1 MRLTRTVTTTLLC
14 LVLLVPGLAPAG
26 DLPPPAGEVLLTVTG
41 EIANTNEGAAAM
53 FDRAM
58 LEALGPVTI
67 TTTTPWT
74 EGPQSFTGVPL
85 VALTEAVG
93 AGGDVLQATAIN
105 DYAVAIPR
113 EDWVEGGPI
122 IAYLN
127 NGAPMSVRDKGPLW
141 IVYPFDDRAEYRSE
155 VSFSRSIWQ
164 LNRLVVDD

>member
-1 MRLTRTVTTTLLC
+1 MHLTRNVTPTLLC
-14 LVLLVPGLAPAG
+14 LVVLVPGVVPAG
-26 DLPPPAGEVLLTVTG
+26 DLASPAGEVLLTVTG
-41 EIANTNEGAAAM
+41 EIANTNDGEMAI

-74 EGPQSFTGVPL
+74 DGAQTFTGVPL
-85 VALTEAVG
+85 VALTDAVG

-113 EDWVEGGPI
+113 DDWVEGGPI

-141 IVYPFDDRAEYRSE
+141 ILYPFDDRAEYRSE
-155 VSFSRSIWQ
+155 VIFSRSIWQ
-164 LNRLVVDD
+164 LNRLVVGD